1 MNCFFSQKKK
11 PNKSWNERSE
21 EKTEMFLL
29 LNSKNSKIRK
39 EKQSALLRHLQV
51 ANDIKKIIEIKNEM
65 RCRMAIF
72 TT

>member
-1 MNCFFSQKKK
+1 
-11 PNKSWNERSE
+11 
-21 EKTEMFLL
+21 MFLL